1 MKRIDFLRE
10 QIIESRNFVNRLI
23 SEIPQDL
30 WYTIPQN
37 TDSNFAWQVGHLMIS
52 QNFHAITCITGR
64 NTKVAEL
71 IPIVDYVK
79 IFNGMG
85 TLHRSVEKNLIPAYE
100 LKDQFDAIHEIC
112 IDNLSRLN
120 DDILFEQLEPI
131 PFKHPVAIN
140 KYEALSW
147 CFKHEMW
154 HSAEMEELKR
164 MLGYPLSNGYKH
176 SCILNTGNDNKR
188 DRQTIIY
195 SNKVITFAYHTIWY
209 V

>member
-1 MKRIDFLRE
+1 MRKIDFLRE

-30 WYTIPQN
+30 WYTIPES
-37 TDSNFAWQVGHLMIS
+37 TDSNFAWQIGHLMIS

-64 NTKVAEL
+64 NPKIAEL

-85 TLHRSVEKNLIPAYE
+85 TLHRSVEKNLISAYK
-100 LKDQFDAIHEIC
+100 LKEQFDAIH
-112 IDNLSRLN
+112 
-120 DDILFEQLEPI
+120 DILIEQLEPI
-131 PFKHPVAIN
+131 PFKHPVANN

-154 HSAEMEELKR
+154 HSAEMEAIKVALN
-164 MLGYPLSNGYKH
+164 YPIVWLEK
-176 SCILNTGNDNKR
+176 
-188 DRQTIIY
+188 
-195 SNKVITFAYHTIWY
+195 
-209 V
+209 